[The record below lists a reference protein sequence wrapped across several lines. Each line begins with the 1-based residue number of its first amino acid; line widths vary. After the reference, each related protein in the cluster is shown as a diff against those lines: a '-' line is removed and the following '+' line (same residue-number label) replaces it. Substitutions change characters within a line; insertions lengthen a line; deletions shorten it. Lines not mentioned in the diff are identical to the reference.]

1 MEIFERGSAFESCK
15 KILYLIPEGENELV
29 LEAKA
34 LSESE
39 NKTVRIDL
47 SEFPQKKAGLSKWKV
62 TLEFTDNQTLD
73 IAVEDIGLGQMMPGS
88 GKVIHKTVQL
98 E

>member
-1 MEIFERGSAFESCK
+1 M
-15 KILYLIPEGENELV
+15 
-29 LEAKA
+29 
-34 LSESE
+34 
-39 NKTVRIDL
+39 
-47 SEFPQKKAGLSKWKV
+47 